1 MSEADIIKQIA
12 EGANYRTLVDRL
24 MRDVINGL
32 YQPGLPPVLHRYI
45 ALEVFSNPVS
55 ELDDEK
61 YAALHEKYDFSDEI
75 NWRDLPIGTILAV
88 KQQDGTSQSRGRFV
102 YPIFSSHLQLPI
114 KPGEHIWVMFETLI
128 DQAIQRAYYIG
139 RIHEP
144 RSVEDAN
151 HTHAPR
157 AWCAAANP
165 LESDEPGKPPQYNF
179 ANGVATVDPAD
190 GSVYVSPET
199 APLPGGETAY
209 EDLLQTSATSASHK
223 RQSVPR
229 FHKPPPDAAVM
240 GSNNTLIH
248 LGTLE
253 QGDTK
258 EGIIDTVVG
267 RGRTPETAPLTV
279 ENSLKETEA
288 DKSNGNENPN
298 EGNADYTND
307 AARVMLCINV
317 NLDDLFK
324 LSLQN
329 SGVSGSDGSGIV
341 IKADH
346 LRFIARKS
354 CMITVK
360 GSSKDPTTGIEVES
374 DDPTTWCSFGVVDG
388 NFIFKPSETGYIKL
402 GGADANQAILCT
414 SQPAAAAGGT
424 VTAPPTISTMGG
436 AIGTGV
442 PSQGGYSKK
451 VLIK

>member
-12 EGANYRTLVDRL
+12 EGADYRTLVDRL

-32 YQPGLPPVLHRYI
+32 YEPGLPPVLHRYI
-45 ALEVFSNPVS
+45 ALEVFSNPIS

-61 YAALHEKYDFSDEI
+61 YEALHEKYDFADEI

-114 KPGEHIWVMFETLI
+114 KPGEHIWVIFETLNN
-128 DQAIQRAYYIG
+128 QAIQRAYYIG

-165 LESDEPGKPPQYNF
+165 LESDSPGKPPQYNF
-179 ANGVATVDPAD
+179 ANGVATVDED
-190 GSVYVSPET
+190 GTVYVSPET

-209 EDLLQTSATSASHK
+209 EDLLQTSGAGSAHK

-229 FHKPPPDAAVM
+229 FHKPAPDAAVL
-240 GSNNTLIH
+240 GSNNTLLH
-248 LGTLE
+248 LGTTE
-253 QGDTK
+253 QGDKK
-258 EGIIDTVVG
+258 EGSINIVAG
-267 RGRTPETAPLTV
+267 RGRTAETGPVTV
-279 ENSLKETEA
+279 ENSLKEVEA

-298 EGNADYTND
+298 EGSYDYLND
-307 AARVMLCINV
+307 ASRIMVCINI
-317 NLDDLFK
+317 NADDLFK
-324 LSLQN
+324 LALQN
-329 SGVSGSDGSGIV
+329 SGVSGEDGPTIV
-341 IKADH
+341 LKSDH
-346 LRFIARKS
+346 LRLIARKS

-360 GSSKDPTTGIEVES
+360 GSTKDPATGIEVES
-374 DDPTTWCSFGVVDG
+374 DDPKTWASFGVVNG

-402 GGADANQAILCT
+402 GGDDAMQAILCT
-414 SQPAAAAGGT
+414 AQPAAAAGGT
-424 VTAPPTISTMGG
+424 VTAPPTVSTMGG
-436 AIGTGV
+436 AIGTGT
-442 PSQGGYSKK
+442 PGQGAYAKK
-451 VLIK
+451 VLVK